1 MWIVKNPVDN
11 CPSKNVDLSYEQN
24 LWIYVENSRRLLHRE
39 KRGFSAV

>member
-11 CPSKNVDLSYEQN
+11 YSSKNVDSSYGEN
-24 LWIYVENSRRLLHRE
+24 LWIYVENSRPLLHRE